1 MKYPPRI
8 KRVGRAAGDL
18 LAAAR
23 RRGPDS
29 RARVRVRLAHG
40 EARVLTEDAPER
52 ERLLSLAE
60 RLVSEYGGSSR
71 AGR

>member
-1 MKYPPRI
+1 MRYPSRV

-23 RRGPDS
+23 RRAPAP

-40 EARVLTEDAPER
+40 EARVLAEDAPER

-60 RLVSEYGGSSR
+60 QLVSEYGRGSR